1 MSGLVIRKNLFP
13 SPLFS
18 HYQKSVIATTD
29 IEVADGV
36 ITVNGTD
43 TSRSYVEWTIRGL
56 DPGAR
61 MVFRCRCEP
70 VGEWPQSGGVIWV
83 YRSDWVAVGAAGD
96 ITVSQI
102 ADGVAFC
109 EFDAPADG
117 VVGVRFRAMNGTRF
131 SEPLLEAKSTFD
143 ESLPFFY
150 HGTMPYPRSA

>member
-1 MSGLVIRKNLFP
+1 MSNLIQRVNLFP

-18 HYQKSVIATTD
+18 HYQKSEEATTD

-36 ITVNGTD
+36 IAVNGPN
-43 TSRSYVEWTIRGL
+43 TSRSYVQWRIAGL
-56 DPGAR
+56 EPGTR

-70 VGEWPQSGGVIWV
+70 VGEWPQSGRLVWL
-83 YRSDWVAVGAAGD
+83 YRTGWDTVGN

-102 ADGVAFC
+102 VDGVAFC
-109 EFDAPADG
+109 EFNAPAEG
-117 VVGVRFRAMNGTRF
+117 VVSVRFTAMNGTKF

-150 HGTMPYPRSA
+150 YGTMPRA

>member
-1 MSGLVIRKNLFP
+1 MSLVIRKNLFP

-18 HYQKSVIATTD
+18 HYRKSGEATTN

-43 TSRSYVEWTIRGL
+43 PSKSYVEWMTIRGL
-56 DPGAR
+56 EPGTR

-70 VGEWPQSGGVIWV
+70 VGEWPQSGNVVWL
-83 YRSDWVAVGAAGD
+83 YRTDWGTVGN
-96 ITVSQI
+96 INVSQI

-109 EFDAPADG
+109 EFNAPADG
-117 VVGVRFRAMNGTRF
+117 VVGVRFMAVNGTKF
-131 SEPLLEAKSTFD
+131 SEPLLEAKATFD

-150 HGTMPYPRSA
+150 YGTMPRA

>member
-1 MSGLVIRKNLFP
+1 MSNLVQRVNLFP

-18 HYQKSVIATTD
+18 HYQKSNEASTD

-36 ITVNGTD
+36 ITVNGTN
-43 TSRSYVEWTIRGL
+43 TSKSYAQWRIAGL
-56 DPGAR
+56 EPGTR

-83 YRSDWVAVGAAGD
+83 YRSDWVSVGAAGD

-131 SEPLLEAKSTFD
+131 SELLLEAKSTFD

-150 HGTMPYPRSA
+150 YGTMPRA

>member
-1 MSGLVIRKNLFP
+1 MSLVIRKNLFP

-18 HYQKSVIATTD
+18 HYQKSSEATTN

-43 TSRSYVEWTIRGL
+43 TEKSYAQWRIAGL
-56 DPGAR
+56 EPGAR

-70 VGEWPQSGGVIWV
+70 VGEWPQSGTLVWLF
-83 YRSDWVAVGAAGD
+83 RTDWSSPGD
-96 ITVSQI
+96 ITVPQVV
-102 ADGVAFC
+102 DGVGSRVFY
-109 EFDAPADG
+109 APADG

-143 ESLPFFY
+143 QSLPFFY
-150 HGTMPYPRSA
+150 HGTMPLNEN

>member
-1 MSGLVIRKNLFP
+1 MSLVIRKNLFP

-18 HYQKSVIATTD
+18 HYQKSNEASTD

-43 TSRSYVEWTIRGL
+43 ASKSWVEWRRIAGL
-56 DPGAR
+56 EPGTR

-70 VGEWPQSGGVIWV
+70 VGEWPQSGAIVWL
-83 YRSDWVAVGAAGD
+83 YRTDWGTVGN
-96 ITVSQI
+96 ITASRI

-109 EFDAPADG
+109 EFNAPADG
-117 VVGVRFRAMNGTRF
+117 VVGVRFTAMNGTRF

-150 HGTMPYPRSA
+150 HGTMPRA

>member
-1 MSGLVIRKNLFP
+1 MSNLVQRVNLFP

-18 HYQKSVIATTD
+18 HYQKSGEATTN

-56 DPGAR
+56 EPGVR

-70 VGEWPQSGGVIWV
+70 VGEWPQSVSVVWL
-83 YRSDWVAVGAAGD
+83 YRTDWVAVGD

-102 ADGVAFC
+102 KGGVASY
-109 EFDAPADG
+109 EFSAPADG

-150 HGTMPYPRSA
+150 YGTMPYPRSA